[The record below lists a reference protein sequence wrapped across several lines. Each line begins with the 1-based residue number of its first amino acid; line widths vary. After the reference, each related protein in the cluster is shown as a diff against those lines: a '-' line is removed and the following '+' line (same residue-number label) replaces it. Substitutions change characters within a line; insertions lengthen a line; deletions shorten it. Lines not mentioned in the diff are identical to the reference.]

1 MIESILIPAL
11 FFALTATAYLF
22 ALSRERQKMLTL
34 LTNDIKTL
42 RDEVKLWQNKA
53 LPTPLGFETRERQAR
68 DRSGDQSPVP
78 KILNRAETQARLDN
92 DERLHPELRYK
103 TPELKY
109 NRLAEKVSEAINDL
123 PK

>member
-22 ALSRERQKMLTL
+22 ALSRERQKMLAL

-78 KILNRAETQARLDN
+78 KILNRAEAQARLDN

-109 NRLAEKVSEAINDL
+109 NRLTEKVSEVINDL